1 MTDDDTTTTTDDDTT
16 DDDTTTDDELE
27 LIRSDPAAARKTIEA
42 LKNEAGDYR
51 KRLRKA
57 ETDLERLKTASM
69 DDHERAVAE
78 AKAEGRREAA
88 AEAGRRLLEARVL
101 AAAAGKLHDP
111 HDALVHLKL
120 DDELL
125 ELDDDELGSELG
137 RRVDALVADKAYL
150 AVTANGDSGRVG
162 VRSQGAR
169 TAPGGTKDADADG
182 SAWLRKAARR
192 R

>member
-1 MTDDDTTTTTDDDTT
+1 MTDDERDERDEQNDDEQNDEG
-16 DDDTTTDDELE
+16 DDELE
-27 LIRSDPAAARKTIEA
+27 QIRSDPGAARKTIEA

-101 AAAAGKLHDP
+101 AAATGKLHDP

-125 ELDDDELGSELG
+125 ELDDGELGSELG

-150 AVTANGDSGRVG
+150 AVTNGDAGRVG

-192 R
+192 G

>member
-1 MTDDDTTTTTDDDTT
+1 MTDDERDERDDEQN
-16 DDDTTTDDELE
+16 DDEQRDDGDDELE
-27 LIRSDPAAARKTIEA
+27 QIRSDPGAARKTIEA

-69 DDHERAVAE
+69 DEHERAVVE

-101 AAAAGKLHDP
+101 AAATGKLHDP

-125 ELDDDELGSELG
+125 ELDDGELGSQRPRRRSLARRPHGARRHKG
-137 RRVDALVADKAYL
+137 RRRRRFGVAA
-150 AVTANGDSGRVG
+150 
-162 VRSQGAR
+162 QGR
-169 TAPGGTKDADADG
+169 TAR
-182 SAWLRKAARR
+182 LARR
-192 R
+192 ARAR